1 MHRRIARSRDELL
14 WRPMPPGDPQ
24 SGAGTAQRGR
34 GSGAG
39 RSAKCE
45 TRAKLPMFGQFEQ
58 FGYGIL
64 MEFHGFWV
72 IQLRNQFMRTL

>member
-1 MHRRIARSRDELL
+1 MSYSGVLCLLGIRKVAQELRSEAVEVVQDV
-14 WRPMPPGDPQ
+14 P
-24 SGAGTAQRGR
+24 
-34 GSGAG
+34 
-39 RSAKCE
+39 
-45 TRAKLPMFGQFEQ
+45 PMFGQFEQ